1 MKNLVAAFTDH
12 LTEALDIV
20 DRSELNQPSKSIQ
33 NVLIL
38 GMGGSGIGGSI
49 ASQVLEKELNVPVLS
64 CKDYTIPAFVGE
76 HTLIIA
82 SSFSGNTEETLSA
95 LNEAKVKTREIVCLS
110 SGGKISEMAKTEGFG
125 LVSIPGGM
133 PPRAALGYSFPQ
145 LFSILKLKGLIDWDV
160 RAEFEPCIDLLK
172 ENTESIKIEAKEI
185 AARIHDKLSIIYSES
200 GFEGVCVR
208 FRQQINENSKKLCWH
223 HVVPEMNHNELVGWR
238 ADASDKAVLILRND
252 TDLPRNQRRM
262 ELSKEIFEKYN
273 PEIIEIW
280 SKGENKLQKTLYL
293 IHLCDWI
300 SVEIAEINQ
309 TDSIEIKVIDYF
321 KSELGKS

>member
-1 MKNLVAAFTDH
+1 MKNLVEAFIDH
-12 LTEALDIV
+12 LAQALEIADQTELSAPKNEIH
-20 DRSELNQPSKSIQ
+20 

-49 ASQVLEKELNVPVLS
+49 AAQVLEKEISVPVLS
-64 CKDYTIPAFVGE
+64 CKDYTIPSFVGE
-76 HTLIIA
+76 NTLIIA
-82 SSFSGNTEETLSA
+82 SSFSGNTEETLAA
-95 LNEAKVKTREIVCLS
+95 LDEAKARTKNIVCLS
-110 SGGKISEMAKTEGFG
+110 SGGRISEMAVEEGFG

-145 LFSILKLKGLIDWDV
+145 LFSILKQCSLINWDI
-160 RAEFEPCIDLLK
+160 RNEFEPCIELIRNETD
-172 ENTESIKIEAKEI
+172 SIRKQALDIAQKIHN
-185 AARIHDKLSIIYSES
+185 RTSIIYAES
-200 GFEGVCVR
+200 GFEGVCIR

-238 ADASDKAVLILRND
+238 EDASDKAVLILRNES
-252 TDLPRNQRRM
+252 DLPRNQRRI
-262 ELSKEIFEKYN
+262 ELSKEIFTEYN

-280 SKGENKLQKTLYL
+280 SKGMNKLQRTLYL

-300 SVEIAEINQ
+300 SVEIADINQ

-321 KSELGKS
+321 KSELAKS